1 MPIAYVHNQSMFLKT
16 SGLNHKWFMLHCLVF
31 KEQLCLSKLSLQA
44 THLLYRISFRLS
56 RTFLFFFF
64 VWKEAVPH
72 SASVSNQGTLSC
84 FRAGRYLA
92 ATCIILQ
99 ELHPFVNSN
108 LDFFSRFFQLCK
120 TLPIDTKKASLARCS
135 SSYGRGSWTR
145 TNACGIQRPVPYQ
158 LGDTPVSSANRC
170 QRKLLYRIP
179 VVLASTFFLF
189 FENLVQKNAS
199 RPSHAFGYAII

>member
-1 MPIAYVHNQSMFLKT
+1 MIHVALFSFQRT
-16 SGLNHKWFMLHCLVF
+16 T
-31 KEQLCLSKLSLQA
+31 LSFEV
-44 THLLYRISFRLS
+44 RFRLKGFAS
-56 RTFLFFFF
+56 SDSFIVPHLFRTVKNFFIFLFYLKGGRSPLRKCFQSRNIVLF
-64 VWKEAVPH
+64 
-72 SASVSNQGTLSC
+72 SC
-84 FRAGRYLA
+84 GRYLA

-108 LDFFSRFFQLCK
+108 LDFFSRFFQPCK

-189 FENLVQKNAS
+189 F
-199 RPSHAFGYAII
+199 

>member
-1 MPIAYVHNQSMFLKT
+1 MIHVALFSFQRT
-16 SGLNHKWFMLHCLVF
+16 T
-31 KEQLCLSKLSLQA
+31 LSFEV
-44 THLLYRISFRLS
+44 RFRLKGFAS
-56 RTFLFFFF
+56 SDSFIIPHLFRTVKNFFIFLFCL
-64 VWKEAVPH
+64 KGGR
-72 SASVSNQGTLSC
+72 SALRKCFQSSVSNQGTLSC
-84 FRAGRYLA
+84 FRVGRYLA

-108 LDFFSRFFQLCK
+108 LDFFSRFFQPCK

-189 FENLVQKNAS
+189 LKIWYKKRHSPFTCVRLCYNIIGINL
-199 RPSHAFGYAII
+199 

>member
-1 MPIAYVHNQSMFLKT
+1 MFLKT

-31 KEQLCLSKLSLQA
+31 KEQLCLLKFAFVWKALLQA
-44 THLLYRISFRLS
+44 THLLYRISFGLS
-56 RTFLFFFF
+56 RTFLFFFFLFFFF

-108 LDFFSRFFQLCK
+108 LDFFSRFFQPCK

-170 QRKLLYRIP
+170 QRKLLYRI
-179 VVLASTFFLF
+179 
-189 FENLVQKNAS
+189 
-199 RPSHAFGYAII
+199 